1 VTVRGLGQSDGWAR
15 LGKGPAPASELA
27 GDGAWDGGLQI
38 AGAIGAPWLA
48 AKVAGVD
55 GAAITDEELMLRYA
69 GGDAGA
75 FETLYSRHRGGL
87 FRFIKRQCGDAG
99 VAEELY
105 QEVWESVIT
114 SRDRYRVEAR
124 FRTWLYTLAH
134 HRVIDWYRKS
144 SRVVWVDFGKDDD
157 PEFDAPAG
165 REWRPDVRAESR
177 EMAQRLLELIDELPP
192 PQREAFLLHEEGG
205 LSVEDIA
212 LATGAGV
219 EAAKSRLRYALVK
232 LKRGLQEVT

>member
-1 VTVRGLGQSDGWAR
+1 VTVRGLGQSGGWAR
-15 LGKGPAPASELA
+15 PGNGHAPTSALA

-38 AGAIGAPWLA
+38 AGAIGAPCLA
-48 AKVAGVD
+48 ATVARMDGV
-55 GAAITDEELMLRYA
+55 AITDEELMLRYA
-69 GGDAGA
+69 GGEAGA

-87 FRFIKRQCGDAG
+87 YRFIKRQCGDPG
-99 VAEELY
+99 VAEEMY
-105 QEVWESVIT
+105 QEVWESVIS

-144 SRVVWVDFGKDDD
+144 SRVVWVDFGKDDES
-157 PEFDAPAG
+157 EFDAPAG

-177 EMAQRLLELIDELPP
+177 QIAQRLLELIAELPP

-212 LATGAGV
+212 VATGAGV
-219 EAAKSRLRYALVK
+219 EAAKSRLRYALAK
-232 LKRGLQEVT
+232 LKRGLREVV